1 MQATTPAA
9 SAPSAA
15 EPGVTAAATEPAVA
29 ETAVAE
35 TVAPAMTDVAT
46 APPAAR
52 TQTTVQVPDR
62 PAAASAPSNA
72 GTAASAV
79 LALLLVVGLILLLAW
94 LARRMPGLTG
104 TTHPG
109 LRVLGSV
116 ALGPRDRVVLVE
128 VGQTQ
133 LLVGVGAGGPRTL
146 HTLDTP
152 LAAPARATPSP
163 FAQVLAQHFR
173 KRA

>member
-15 EPGVTAAATEPAVA
+15 APGVTAAATEPAVA

-35 TVAPAMTDVAT
+35 TVAPAMTGVAT

-62 PAAASAPSNA
+62 PAASAPSNA

-94 LARRMPGLTG
+94 LAKRMPGLTG

-152 LAAPARATPSP
+152 LAAPAPATPSP

>member
-15 EPGVTAAATEPAVA
+15 APSVTAAATEPAVA
-29 ETAVAE
+29 ET
-35 TVAPAMTDVAT
+35 VAPAMTGVAT

-152 LAAPARATPSP
+152 LAAPAPATPSP